1 VTPLQLERV
10 VVAVVV
16 EVEAE
21 AEIEVCFY
29 IHKTYLNNFGM
40 FIIINT

>member
-10 VVAVVV
+10 VVAVV
-16 EVEAE
+16 EVE

>member
-1 VTPLQLERV
+1 LRLRP
-10 VVAVVV
+10 
-16 EVEAE
+16 
-21 AEIEVCFY
+21 EIEVCFY